1 MNGVTKLEEWIHFL
15 LGIGCL
21 LTSGTIFVSA
31 LLAFASPETKPL
43 DYTAVI
49 SIIFAIYACLYSGF
63 ANLSKAGV

>member
-21 LTSGTIFVSA
+21 LTAGTIFVTA
-31 LLAFASPETKPL
+31 LLAAGTTPL
-43 DYTAVI
+43 DFAAVV